1 MVELIM
7 QLPVAN
13 ISKSAWWTFE
23 SSTAILVANEQGGM
37 AMSLGER
44 IYKLRTEKE
53 MSQGDLADA
62 LEVSRQSISKWET
75 NGSVPELDKLV
86 KLSEIFGVSLDEL
99 ILDKKQPEQVAEP
112 EEPEPKVIYVERP
125 APRSAQKVAGIVL
138 LCFSA
143 LLWLMIALFGDVV
156 AGLVLAAPFAACGL
170 ICLLVR
176 KNAGLWCAW
185 VVYLFIEIYLRFASG
200 VNWQYVF
207 FPHIYSG
214 EWTIHLI
221 VAWCLLAVFA
231 ILIVVTALRTRK
243 SFPGFLR
250 NDLIGTVSGWV
261 VYVITW
267 FIFALPAYE
276 AQNAVVYS
284 QSYRYVSAV
293 SGWVRSIVMVVALV
307 FTMRLIASLIEKR
320 KKK

>member
-1 MVELIM
+1 
-7 QLPVAN
+7 
-13 ISKSAWWTFE
+13 
-23 SSTAILVANEQGGM
+23 
-37 AMSLGER
+37 MSLGER

-75 NGSVPELDKLV
+75 NGSVPELDKLI
-86 KLSEIFGVSLDEL
+86 KLSELFGVSLDEL
-99 ILDKKQPEQVAEP
+99 ILDKKQPEQVV
-112 EEPEPKVIYVERP
+112 EPEPKTIYIERP
-125 APRSAQKVAGIVL
+125 APRSAQKIAGVVL

-143 LLWLMIALFGDVV
+143 LLWLMIALFGDII
-156 AGLVLAAPFAACGL
+156 AGLVLAAPFVGCGL

-176 KNAGLWCAW
+176 KNAGLWCTW

-207 FPHIYSG
+207 FLHIYTG

-231 ILIVVTALRTRK
+231 VLTVVTALHTRK
-243 SFPGFLR
+243 AFPGSVR
-250 NDLIGTVSGWV
+250 NNLIGTASGWI
-261 VYVITW
+261 VYLITW

-276 AQNAVVYS
+276 AQNAVVYP

-293 SGWVRSIVMVVALV
+293 SGWVRSIVLDVALV
-307 FTMRLIASLIEKR
+307 FTIRLILSLLEKR

>member
-1 MVELIM
+1 
-7 QLPVAN
+7 
-13 ISKSAWWTFE
+13 
-23 SSTAILVANEQGGM
+23 
-37 AMSLGER
+37 MSLGER

-99 ILDKKQPEQVAEP
+99 VLDKKQPEEPAKP
-112 EEPEPKVIYVERP
+112 EEPEAKVIYVERP
-125 APRSAQKVAGIVL
+125 APKSAQKVAGIVL
-138 LCFSA
+138 LCFSV
-143 LLWLMIALFGDVV
+143 LLWLMVALFGDIV
-156 AGLVLAAPFAACGL
+156 AGLVLAAPFAACGI

-200 VNWQYVF
+200 VNWQYIF

-214 EWTIHLI
+214 EWTVHLI
-221 VAWCLLAVFA
+221 VAWCIFAVFA
-231 ILIVVTALRTRK
+231 ILTVTTALRIRK
-243 SFPGFLR
+243 AYPGSLR
-250 NDLIGTVSGWV
+250 NDIIGAVSSWV
-261 VYVITW
+261 VYLVTW

-276 AQNAVVYS
+276 AQNAVVYP

-307 FTMRLIASLIEKR
+307 YSIRLIASLIEKW
-320 KKK
+320 KTK

>member
-1 MVELIM
+1 V
-7 QLPVAN
+7 QLSVAN
-13 ISKSAWWTFE
+13 ISKSAWWTFWG
-23 SSTAILVANEQGGM
+23 STAILTANEQGGM

-86 KLSEIFGVSLDEL
+86 KLSEIFDISLDEL

-112 EEPEPKVIYVERP
+112 EKPEPKVIYVERP
-125 APRSAQKVAGIVL
+125 ALRSAQKVAGIVL

-143 LLWLMIALFGDVV
+143 LLWLMIALFGDIV

-207 FPHIYSG
+207 YPHTYSG

-231 ILIVVTALRTRK
+231 ILIVVTALHTRK
-243 SFPGFLR
+243 SFPGSLH

-276 AQNAVVYS
+276 AQNAVVYP

-293 SGWVRSIVMVVALV
+293 SGWVRSIVMVVAVV
-307 FTMRLIASLIEKR
+307 FTIRLIASLLKKR